1 MSFSKILK
9 IGLSILGVCLIL
21 IAGLLGWGYQY
32 RDQLF
37 QYIIKEANSNLNGT
51 FSAEKLQFTPFTNH
65 IGLSFT
71 LFNVHLRDSAYAKHH
86 VELLALR
93 RLTVNVNL
101 PALLQK
107 KVQVNSVSFEQ
118 GKVAIFTDKN
128 GYSNL
133 RIFGKKDTTSQRGT
147 SSPDFVRRILD
158 NLPAIEAE
166 DLTVS
171 WQDSLKEKYIFLVLK
186 EVKNESESTD
196 NLINSRFKGKVDFGE
211 LTFNPRR
218 GGFLK
223 NKSTDLDLR
232 LTYHFK
238 RQQLQINPSSVMV
251 IKDVFGLKGQ
261 FDFAN
266 QGRVQLE
273 ITTDTIATQR
283 ALEILPQRLA
293 QRIARHKVLPVV
305 KAKVKLDGLLRGG
318 DTPRVD
324 VDFQTKTFQYKSP
337 IGLLMQ
343 TLGSGHFTNQI
354 DTAQAIGDQN
364 SRITAHQISGLLY
377 GVIPTNFMFTVTNL
391 EDPVLVMEGNFKANL
406 ARCNRLF
413 DANQLQLKAGNALVS
428 YCYKGKIDPIFDTK
442 NNRLNGRLEGN
453 VRLVGGAFVYVPR
466 KMNFSRLNS
475 FLRFDEKNADLTFFH
490 FNHQKNQ
497 IRMSGRVT
505 GLIPYAFGGAG
516 KVQSN
521 MSIFTPDLGLD
532 WIREYHSSVKRKTKK
547 PFTEVLDKIFAR
559 LELKAL
565 LMAHKVHYRKFE
577 AERVEGRVFFS
588 KQVVRCENVKMK
600 AFGGD
605 FQVNGGIE
613 QFDQPVHLLY
623 AKGQVNNAN
632 VQKVFYA
639 FENFGQST
647 LSEHNLSGTLSTHFS
662 YKSELK
668 RDFNIL
674 PNTMT
679 GQLTFELSN
688 GQLNHFGP
696 LLRIQRVLFKRRD
709 FQNVRFGNLKN
720 QFILQGQE
728 IYMSQMKVTSS
739 VLTFFVEGTYS
750 FRDKTDLLIQIPL
763 SNLKRNPDE
772 AASQSLDGN
781 NLLIHAID
789 EKGEIRLKYDLDWR
803 KKMRNER

>member
-9 IGLSILGVCLIL
+9 IGFSIIGICLVL
-21 IAGLLGWGYQY
+21 IAGLFGWVYQY
-32 RDQLF
+32 RHQLF

-51 FSAEKLQFTPFTNH
+51 FSAEKLQFTPFSNH

-86 VELLALR
+86 VELLALQ

-101 PALLQK
+101 RALLQK

-118 GKVAIFTDKN
+118 GKVAVFTDKN
-128 GYSNL
+128 GYTNL
-133 RIFGKKDTTSQRGT
+133 RVFDKKDTTSQHNT
-147 SSPDFVRRILD
+147 SSSDFFRQILD
-158 NLPAIEAE
+158 NLPTIETE

-171 WQDSLKEKYIFLVLK
+171 WQDSLKEKHIDFVLK
-186 EVKNESESTD
+186 DITNESESTD
-196 NLINSRFKGKVDFGE
+196 NLINSRLKGKVDFGQ

-232 LTYHFK
+232 LTYHFE
-238 RQQLQINPSSVMV
+238 RQQLQINPSSVM
-251 IKDVFGLKGQ
+251 IAKDVFGLKGQ
-261 FDFAN
+261 FDFSN
-266 QGRVQLE
+266 RGRVQLE

-293 QRIARHKVLPVV
+293 QQIARHKVLPVV
-305 KAKVKLDGLLRGG
+305 KAKVRLNGLLRGQN
-318 DTPRVD
+318 TPRVD
-324 VDFQTKTFQYKSP
+324 IDFQTKTFDYKSP
-337 IGLLMQ
+337 IGMLTQ

-354 DTAQAIGDQN
+354 DTTQAISDQN

-391 EDPVLVMEGNFKANL
+391 DEPALVMEGNFKANL
-406 ARCNRLF
+406 SRCNRLF
-413 DANQLQLKAGNALVS
+413 DATQIQFKAGNALVS

-442 NNRLNGRLEGN
+442 NNRLNGHLEGN
-453 VRLVGGAFVYVPR
+453 LRLVGGAFVYVPR

-475 FLRFDEKNADLTFFH
+475 FLRFDEKKADLTFFH

-497 IRMSGRVT
+497 IRMSGQVT
-505 GLIPYAFGGAG
+505 GLIPYAFGGTG

-521 MSIFTPDLGLD
+521 LSIFTPNLGLD
-532 WIREYHSSVKRKTKK
+532 WIRDYHSSAKKKAKK
-547 PFTEVLDKIFAR
+547 PFTEVLDKVLAR

-565 LMAHKVHYRKFE
+565 LMAHKVQYRKFE
-577 AERVEGRVFFS
+577 AEKVEGRVFFA

-605 FQVNGGIE
+605 FLVNGGIE
-613 QFDQPVHLLY
+613 LFDQPVHVLY
-623 AKGQVNNAN
+623 AKGEVNNAD

-647 LSEHNLSGTLSTHFS
+647 LSEHNLIGTLSTHFS

-668 RDFNIL
+668 RDFSIL

-679 GQLTFELSN
+679 GQLSFELSN

-696 LLRIQRVLFKRRD
+696 LLRIQRVLFKRRN
-709 FQNVRFGNLKN
+709 FQNVRFANLKN
-720 QFILQGQE
+720 QFTLQGQE
-728 IYMSQMKVTSS
+728 IYMGQMKVTSS

-750 FRDKTDLLIQIPL
+750 FRDKTDLLVQIPL